1 MYQALYRKWRPK
13 VFSDVIGQ
21 EHITETLK
29 KQVAEGRT
37 SHAYLF
43 TGTRGTG
50 KTTCAKIL
58 AKAVN
63 CEHPVNGDPC
73 CQCPSCLGIENGSF
87 LDVLELDA
95 ASNNGVDQVRALR
108 DEAIYS
114 PANVRKRV
122 YIVDEV
128 AVFRHHAAHAAGR
141 DNTRT
146 AAELLLDVGDDAGQ
160 RTDIA
165 AHRAL
170 RERIA
175 RAARGKAAKR
185 ALFFEHERALA
196 AEGRVCEQQFVQ
208 FTGVERCIPRRR
220 ARGIP
225 QAQNLRRV
233 RALIQTKP
241 HKTLRISQKG
251 CCVSQQP
258 FVEIFCQPLTAPIV
272 TPSRKYF
279 CNVKNRMN
287 IGSAESVAPA
297 IMGAKSV
304 SFANLKVLRPTWIV
318 NI

>member
-1 MYQALYRKWRPK
+1 MRRGGDLRVPHGISERRYHLVHAAVDALFIPVYGVALRGHFRRAFFHRGGVRKCRK
-13 VFSDVIGQ
+13 IEIHRHFGRR
-21 EHITETLK
+21 LA
-29 KQVAEGRT
+29 VAER
-37 SHAYLF
+37 
-43 TGTRGTG
+43 
-50 KTTCAKIL
+50 
-58 AKAVN
+58 
-63 CEHPVNGDPC
+63 EHPLIKRYILRYAGHVVVPVAVRSGDDPR
-73 CQCPSCLGIENGSF
+73 QTQGIEKRNGGHALS
-87 LDVLELDA
+87 L
-95 ASNNGVDQVRALR
+95 RAEGILHSAEQQRGILR
-108 DEAIYS
+108 
-114 PANVRKRV
+114 RV
-122 YIVDEV
+122 ARLIKQ
-128 AVFRHHAAHAAGR
+128 HAAH
-141 DNTRT
+141 
-146 AAELLLDVGDDAGQ
+146 
-160 RTDIA
+160 IA

-196 AEGRVCEQQFVQ
+196 AEGRVREQQFVQ
-208 FTGVERCIPRRR
+208 FTGVERRIPRRR

-225 QAQNLRRV
+225 QTQNLRRV
-233 RALIQTKP
+233 RALIQTKL